1 MDKKQ
6 FDKIFDSSVQEI
18 LRSDTQE
25 QILETISKYSN
36 DNGKLSNEQLAIFS
50 YVESITKSKELL
62 YSVLSKVLDI
72 EE

>member
-50 YVESITKSKELL
+50 YVESIAKSKELL